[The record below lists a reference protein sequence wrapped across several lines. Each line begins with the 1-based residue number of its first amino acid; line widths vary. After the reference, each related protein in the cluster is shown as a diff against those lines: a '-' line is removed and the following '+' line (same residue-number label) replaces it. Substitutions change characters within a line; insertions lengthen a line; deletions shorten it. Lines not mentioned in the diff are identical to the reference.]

1 VENIKMNNI
10 VIFNFEIESQKSK
23 YNRIKSMG
31 INKVSEIMFMNM
43 HIPHY
48 YFNIID
54 PDGNI

>member
-1 VENIKMNNI
+1 MNNI

-48 YFNIID
+48 YLNIID
-54 PDGNI
+54 PDRNI